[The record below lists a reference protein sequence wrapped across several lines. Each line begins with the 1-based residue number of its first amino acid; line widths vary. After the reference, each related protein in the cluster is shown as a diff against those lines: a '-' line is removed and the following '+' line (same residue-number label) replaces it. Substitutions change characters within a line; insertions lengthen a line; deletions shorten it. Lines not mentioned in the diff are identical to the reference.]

1 MDLVIS
7 RFPHI
12 GKNILNNLDNESLV
26 NCKEVGR
33 ALSNFLEEEKIVWI
47 RGIRN
52 YTNQFQNKKFRES
65 WRLVIQKT
73 NSELIKQL
81 ATVLKDSI
89 YKHENQIMYGAYLRR
104 GKRMWHPLHIAVE
117 SGNLDLC
124 QFIFGRAKIKN
135 PLDIELWTPLHSAA
149 KFGHFEIWQMIFKRV
164 KNKNPPTK
172 SLKTT
177 PLHLAAH
184 SGHLKICKA
193 IVKKLNK
200 IDHGPKD
207 HDGKTPFHLAAEEG
221 HLEVCLAILFSS
233 FENKTRQAKFG
244 VFIEGYCDI
253 MCDKFDRVSLRDFSG
268 NTPLHTAAFQ
278 GHLTIV
284 KELIASLSYKHLK
297 ETENYNRKT
306 PFHLAAEEGHLD
318 VCLALLEE
326 KKNKNRGDIFGIF
339 LEAYCD
345 TMSKKYNKR
354 SLRNFSGDA
363 PLLIAAFKG
372 HLSIVKEI
380 MANFSYKHLEGTGD
394 FTPLHAAAC
403 NGHFKVCL
411 EIMKNIEDKNPQDTR
426 GTTPLHYAAYYGHL
440 QICEAIMDE
449 LTDKNPS
456 NKLGL
461 TPMDMAKFTFQINVV
476 EAIENKMKMEMRE
489 HQK

>member
-33 ALSNFLEEEKIVWI
+33 ALSNFLEEEKIAWI
-47 RGIRN
+47 REIGN

-73 NSELIKQL
+73 NSERIKQL
-81 ATVLKDSI
+81 ATLLNDSL
-89 YKHENQIMYGAYLRR
+89 YKHENQIMYGAYLCRE
-104 GKRMWHPLHIAVE
+104 KRLWYPLHIAVE
-117 SGNLDLC
+117 SGNLDFC
-124 QFIFGRAKIKN
+124 QFILGRAKIKN
-135 PLDIELWTPLHSAA
+135 PQDIELWTPLHSAA

-177 PLHLAAH
+177 PLHLAAQ

-193 IVKKLNK
+193 IVKKSNK
-200 IDHGPKD
+200 MDHGPKD
-207 HDGKTPFHLAAEEG
+207 HYGKTPFHLAAEEG
-221 HLEVCLAILFSS
+221 HLEVCLAILFPS
-233 FENKTRQAKFG
+233 FESKTRQAKFEI
-244 VFIEGYCDI
+244 FLKGYCDI
-253 MCDKFDRVSLRDFSG
+253 MAYKYDRGSLRDFSG
-268 NTPLHTAAFQ
+268 NTPLHIAAFK
-278 GHLTIV
+278 GHLTII
-284 KELIASLSYKHLK
+284 KELIANLSYKHLK

-306 PFHLAAEEGHLD
+306 PFHLAAEEGHLE
-318 VCLALLEE
+318 VCLALLDENE
-326 KKNKNRGDIFGIF
+326 NKNRGHKFGIF
-339 LEAYCD
+339 LEGYCEI
-345 TMSKKYNKR
+345 MSTKYDKGSFR
-354 SLRNFSGDA
+354 DFIDVVPLR
-363 PLLIAAFKG
+363 IAAFKG
-372 HLSIVKEI
+372 HLSIVKELI
-380 MANFSYKHLEGTGD
+380 ANFSYKHLRGTRD

-411 EIMKNIEDKNPQDTR
+411 EIMKNTEDKNPQDTR

-476 EAIENKMKMEMRE
+476 EAIENKMKMEMGG